1 MKDEM
6 KNMPPGRDPVVF
18 RAKMEDYLGDRMS
31 PEERNAFERE
41 MQDDPFYADA
51 AEGIEISGKTELTAL
66 EKEINKGL
74 RKQLDRSKRKR
85 KNLPDIKVPLVA
97 VVIILLLLIASYLII
112 RKFI

>member
-6 KNMPPGRDPVVF
+6 KNMPSGSDPVVF
-18 RAKMEDYLGDRMS
+18 RRKMEDYLGDRMS

-41 MQDDPFYADA
+41 MQDDPFYSDA
-51 AEGIEISGKTELTAL
+51 AEGIETSGKKELLSL

-74 RKQLDRSKRKR
+74 RKQLNRSKKKR

-97 VVIILLLLIASYLII
+97 VAIILLILIASYLVI
-112 RKFI
+112 RMFI

>member
-6 KNMPPGRDPVVF
+6 KHMPPGRDPLAF
-18 RAKMEDYLGDRMS
+18 RRKMEDYLGDRMS

-74 RKQLDRSKRKR
+74 GKQLERNNRRR
-85 KNLPDIKVPLVA
+85 KNLPDIRVPLIA

-112 RKFI
+112 RKII